1 MRIPI
6 LSTHLEKRRMQKA
19 EKAFQEVVA
28 EIAGQNSV
36 RLSGAASILQ
46 RTRMPDK
53 LRVLV
58 YQGGFTSSPIV
69 WGASMLELR
78 HKGAVI
84 ATTVLPEVRARTDRL
99 TVAFTPSMF
108 TGEKTSEFRQVPG
121 EKGKL
126 FIGPDFRFNFAD
138 ELDAQR
144 RLSSFSHVVL
154 LFKKGKPILFV
165 PVFQKVIE
173 TSKKTKR
180 SVDRFVGV
188 HGPDRHLFHLSLVEK
203 IAEVMQQRGVKTEVH
218 IPAPRHLLFQ
228 HETPEETRN
237 RVKAPFEKLE
247 SNFHGDSLELSGMKI
262 NTINLSRPKKHRL
275 KLA

>member
-1 MRIPI
+1 MKIPI
-6 LSTHLEKRRMQKA
+6 LSRHLEKRRMQKA
-19 EKAFQEVVA
+19 EKAFQEAVA
-28 EIAGQNSV
+28 AIAGQNSTQ
-36 RLSGAASILQ
+36 LTGAASILQ

-53 LRVLV
+53 LQVLV

-69 WGASMLELR
+69 WGTSALELQ

-84 ATTVLPEVRARTDRL
+84 ATAVPPEVRARTDRL
-99 TVAFTPSMF
+99 TIAFVPSMF

-126 FIGPDFRFNFAD
+126 FIGPNFRFNFAD
-138 ELDAQR
+138 EPDAQR

-165 PVFQKVIE
+165 PIFQKVIE
-173 TSKKTKR
+173 TGKKTRR

-203 IAEVMQQRGVKTEVH
+203 VANEMRRRSVKTDIH
-218 IPAPRHLLFQ
+218 IPAPSHLLFQ
-228 HETPEETRN
+228 HETPEETRK
-237 RVKAPFEKLE
+237 RVKAPLEKLE
-247 SNFHGDSLELSGMKI
+247 NNFHGDSLELSGMKI
-262 NTINLSRPKKHRL
+262 NTINLSRPKKPR
-275 KLA
+275 A